1 MIPLCQGMNIM
12 SVDVFSVMM
21 VTVGGERCTID
32 LGTTTDRVRDLAYL
46 MLCSDPCHS
55 FMSHQVLS
63 CQPPQNLSA
72 VSTGSSKKREAP
84 SNGKVWLSTAF

>member
-1 MIPLCQGMNIM
+1 MNIM
-12 SVDVFSVMM
+12 SVDVLYEIM
-21 VTVGGERCTID
+21 VTVGGERCAID
-32 LGTTTDRVRDLAYL
+32 LGTTTDIVRALYDLVPRPMPL
-46 MLCSDPCHS
+46 

-84 SNGKVWLSTAF
+84 SNGMV